1 MKRRVLVWLGV
12 RFVALVGISLA
23 ACRSSNSKVTL
34 ADSKTMKLTSSAF
47 EPDRL
52 IPSKYTCDGEDISPP
67 LNWDEPP
74 AGTKSFALI
83 CDDPDA
89 PKKTWV
95 HWVVYNLPPTIL
107 SLAENISTSSRHI
120 SNGFQGLNDF
130 KKLSYG
136 GPCPPGGTHRYF
148 FKLYALD
155 TMLKLESG
163 ATKAQV
169 EAAMSGHILAHAEL
183 IGRYSRRG

>member
-1 MKRRVLVWLGV
+1 
-12 RFVALVGISLA
+12 
-23 ACRSSNSKVTL
+23 
-34 ADSKTMKLTSSAF
+34 MKLTSSAF
-47 EPDRL
+47 EPEGL

-74 AGTKSFALI
+74 AGTKSLALI

-95 HWVVYNLPPTIL
+95 HWVVYNLPTTIL
-107 SLAENISTSSRHI
+107 SLAENISTSEPHI
-120 SNGFQGLNDF
+120 SDGFQGLNDF
-130 KKLSYG
+130 KKLRYG

-169 EAAMSGHILAHAEL
+169 EAAMSGHILAQAEL
-183 IGRYSRRG
+183 IGRYSRRD

>member
-1 MKRRVLVWLGV
+1 M
-12 RFVALVGISLA
+12 
-23 ACRSSNSKVTL
+23 
-34 ADSKTMKLTSSAF
+34 
-47 EPDRL
+47 
-52 IPSKYTCDGEDISPP
+52 
-67 LNWDEPP
+67 
-74 AGTKSFALI
+74 
-83 CDDPDA
+83 
-89 PKKTWV
+89 
-95 HWVVYNLPPTIL
+95 
-107 SLAENISTSSRHI
+107 
-120 SNGFQGLNDF
+120 QGLNDF

-169 EAAMSGHILAHAEL
+169 ETAMSGHILAHAEL